1 MTLQGNMEAITM
13 RKITEETRYYFN
25 RNIKKKLG
33 NTRVDVFG
41 DMTYLYLFDN
51 LIATKDNNTGV
62 IEFTLAGWNS
72 VTTRERLQAIGVKV
86 SSCQWVPY
94 YNGKAISTTEWI
106 TV

>member
-1 MTLQGNMEAITM
+1 M

-33 NTRVDVFG
+33 NTRVEVFG

-51 LIATKDNNTGV
+51 LIATKDNSTGK
-62 IEFTLAGWNS
+62 IEFTLASWNS

-86 SSCQWVPY
+86 SSCQRVPY